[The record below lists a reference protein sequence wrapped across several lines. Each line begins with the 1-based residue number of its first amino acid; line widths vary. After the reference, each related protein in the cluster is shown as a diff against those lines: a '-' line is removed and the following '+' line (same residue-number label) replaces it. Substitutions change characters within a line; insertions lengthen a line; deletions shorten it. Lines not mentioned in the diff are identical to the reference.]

1 MDIPS
6 HALPSEGQ
14 APQTPH
20 MLLLTWVLVFE
31 KVLWSPCY
39 YDTILEHFEYTY
51 MVIKDIPYKI
61 IVQNNLNAITSN
73 GWVDIQIEKW
83 ISSLKQMGKIV
94 NDKLKQHL
102 QKYR

>member
-1 MDIPS
+1 MSADI
-6 HALPSEGQ
+6 Q
-14 APQTPH
+14 D
-20 MLLLTWVLVFE
+20 
-31 KVLWSPCY
+31 Y
-39 YDTILEHFEYTY
+39 YYETILEHFEYMY